1 MDRVRVS
8 DNLSISR
15 MVYGMWRLADDT
27 DISTSRIEAKIE
39 ACQAQGITT
48 LDQADIYGDYSAEGL
63 LGACFKQAPPLRD
76 RCEIITKC
84 DIIAPIG
91 RYADRRVKYYDSSAA
106 HITASV
112 EQSLTQMQID
122 VIDLL
127 LIHRPDPFMDH
138 HETGQ
143 CLDEL
148 ISAGKVK
155 SVGVSNFMP
164 HDWALLSSAM
174 RNPLVTN
181 QIEIS
186 LMANA
191 AFTNGQIAALQKD
204 DIAPMAWSPLA
215 GGALFSDKNPA
226 LLAQLEAMARKY
238 DVDIDAIAVAWL
250 LAHPAG
256 IIPVMGTNKISR
268 ISALSDAF
276 KVPMDRQNWFELY
289 SLANG
294 HAVP

>member
-1 MDRVRVS
+1 
-8 DNLSISR
+8 
-15 MVYGMWRLADDT
+15 
-27 DISTSRIEAKIE
+27 
-39 ACQAQGITT
+39 
-48 LDQADIYGDYSAEGL
+48 
-63 LGACFKQAPPLRD
+63 
-76 RCEIITKC
+76 
-84 DIIAPIG
+84 
-91 RYADRRVKYYDSSAA
+91 
-106 HITASV
+106 
-112 EQSLTQMQID
+112 
-122 VIDLL
+122 
-127 LIHRPDPFMDH
+127 MDH

-143 CLDEL
+143 CLDGL

-204 DIAPMAWSPLA
+204 GIAPMAWSPLA

-226 LLAQLEAMARKY
+226 LLAQLEALTREY

-276 KVPMDRQNWFELY
+276 RVPMDRQSWFELY
-289 SLANG
+289 NLANG